1 MESRLVVSQKGKMP
15 LKQPEHSLFHL
26 GTFPLN
32 KSRTIKEKINVFCL
46 WICYHRKPTWNG
58 HADPFGFPNLLP
70 LVDWITCSAW
80 SCYFKVMKLEPIS
93 VMFCACWPI
102 SGSLSS
108 LGA

>member
-32 KSRTIKEKINVFCL
+32 KSRTVKEKRNVFRL
-46 WICYHRKPTWNG
+46 RILYPREPSRNG

-70 LVDWITCSAW
+70 LVDWITRSAW
-80 SCYFKVMKLEPIS
+80 SCYFKVMKLEPTS

-102 SGSLSS
+102 SASLSR